1 MQFPKPGLPSRLA
14 SQGALGLIT
23 IALPLLLSH
32 NAAQANDFYYRNH
45 RYPESS
51 RWHPHRQTSPSII
64 FQIPL
69 QQHSTESKS
78 TTIFQNGQVIRI
90 YEDRNS
96 SGNYVGNYGGYYGGN
111 QGIYYPQRRSI
122 EFSIGNQGE
131 FRQVERFPIS
141 PWHQPG
147 WSRPIDQSSFRHG
160 YPNRHHRR
168 W

>member
-1 MQFPKPGLPSRLA
+1 MQFPKQGLRSRLV
-14 SQGALGLIT
+14 SNGIVCLTT
-23 IALPLLLSH
+23 IALPLLLSS
-32 NAAQANDFYYRNH
+32 AAQANDLYYRNN
-45 RYPESS
+45 RYPESHH
-51 RWHPHRQTSPSII
+51 WNQHRRSTPNII

-69 QQHSTESKS
+69 QQHSTQSQS

-90 YEDRNS
+90 YEDQNS
-96 SGNYVGNYGGYYGGN
+96 YGNYGGNYGGN
-111 QGIYYPQRRSI
+111 QGVFYSQPRSI

-141 PWHQPG
+141 PWNQPS
-147 WSRPIDQSSFRHG
+147 WNRPIDQSTFRHG